1 MSNNTLMSVEL
12 PDLTIFRKGKVR
24 DIYDLGDKLLFI
36 VTDRI
41 SAHDVI
47 MNQGIPG
54 KGEMLNKISE
64 FWFNYLRD
72 AVPNHLIT
80 ADFESY
86 PEELKRYPQISGRSM
101 IVKKL
106 ERIDVECVVRG
117 YISGSGWK
125 QYKNSEPVDGK
136 IDLYG
141 NKIPAG
147 LVESDKLPEPI
158 FTPATKADDGHDEN
172 IPLERFFDIV
182 GGQLGEQI
190 IEDSLRLYQT
200 AYDYAYSRG
209 IIIADTKFEFGL
221 DNGKLIL
228 IDEVLTPDSSRFWS
242 VEKYQPGRGQDSFDK
257 QYLRDYL
264 SGIDWNKEPPPPDLP
279 QEVIENTARKYREAF
294 NLLTK

>member
-1 MSNNTLMSVEL
+1 MSVEL
-12 PDLTIFRKGKVR
+12 TDLTVFRKGKVR
-24 DIYDLGDKLLFI
+24 DIYDLGDELLFI

-72 AVPNHLIT
+72 VVPNHVIT

-86 PEELKRYPQISGRSM
+86 PEELRKYPQISGRSM
-101 IVKKL
+101 IVKKV

-125 QYKNSEPVDGK
+125 QYKNSEPVDDK

-141 NKIPAG
+141 NKIPTG
-147 LVESDKLPEPI
+147 LVESDKLPQPI

-172 IPLERFFDIV
+172 IPLERFYDIV
-182 GGQLGEQI
+182 GSQLGDQI
-190 IEDSLRLYQT
+190 IEVSLRLYKT
-200 AYDYAYSRG
+200 AYDYAYTRG
-209 IIIADTKFEFGL
+209 LIIADTKFEFGL
-221 DNGKLIL
+221 DNGQLIL

-279 QEVIENTARKYREAF
+279 EEVIENTARKYREAF
-294 NLLTK
+294 NLLTKQI